1 MWRDVFDPQR
11 EEVNMPVEKLKDF
24 LESEG
29 VKYVTISHSQAFTA
43 QEIAASAHI
52 PGKELAKSVMVKIDG
67 KMAMV
72 VLRATD
78 FVSLERLKEATE
90 AGVVELAS
98 ESEFKDLF
106 PTCEPG
112 AMPPFGN
119 LWDMQVFADERLA
132 EDERI
137 AFNAGTHTELVQL
150 RYPDFARLVRPR
162 VFHVSTRELSA
173 TA

>member
-1 MWRDVFDPQR
+1 
-11 EEVNMPVEKLKDF
+11 MPVEKLKDF

-52 PGKELAKSVMVKIDG
+52 PGRELAKSVMVKVDG

-72 VLRATD
+72 VLAATD
-78 FVSLERLKEATE
+78 FVSLERLREA
-90 AGVVELAS
+90 AGAGAVELAS

-106 PTCEPG
+106 PNCEPG

-119 LWDMQVFADERLA
+119 LWDMEVFADERLA
-132 EDERI
+132 QDERI

-150 RYPDFARLVRPR
+150 AYADFERLVKPR
-162 VFHVSTRELSA
+162 VFHVSTRELSP

>member
-1 MWRDVFDPQR
+1 MWRDVCDSQR
-11 EEVNMPVEKLKDF
+11 EEVNMPIEKLKNF

-72 VLRATD
+72 VLPATD
-78 FVSLERLKEATE
+78 FVSLDRLKEATG
-90 AGVVELAS
+90 AGAVELAS

-119 LWDMQVFADERLA
+119 LWGMEVFADERLT

-150 RYPDFARLVRPR
+150 GYADFERLVRPQ
-162 VFHVSTRELSA
+162 VFHVSTRELSL